1 MIEKLIDV
9 LICEPEQAEIS
20 EANFDEDKYLLREK
34 MMELIS
40 DLSLVSSILLWEIL
54 NFLNLNSWSNEHFN
68 FDKCIEKIE
77 ASKNLVCFTFYLK
90 F

>member
-1 MIEKLIDV
+1 
-9 LICEPEQAEIS
+9 
-20 EANFDEDKYLLREK
+20 

-77 ASKNLVCFTFYLK
+77 ASKNLVYALYFYLK